1 MWNQSFY
8 RDVKSLRSF
17 HKNPHEP
24 SLSTN
29 IGEVV
34 ALESLAERFSVEAV
48 SSVYRPLKPFLLT
61 LADLYHEKMPC
72 LCCFNEEKG
81 LPYLIVGWEGAPF
94 GKDDTAAAYLVSF
107 LNLLQRDQSYNDNYL
122 LLGANCEDD
131 HPLMKA
137 YTCQLSKE
145 MEEIEG
151 EALATQKII
160 KLFWNLNSFHQIW
173 SGSHLTP
180 EN

>member
-1 MWNQSFY
+1 MGH
-8 RDVKSLRSF
+8 L
-17 HKNPHEP
+17 
-24 SLSTN
+24 LSTN

-34 ALESLAERFSVEAV
+34 ALEHLAERFSVEAV
-48 SSVYRPLKPFLLT
+48 SSVYRPLKPFLLK

-72 LCCFNEEKG
+72 LRWFNEEKG
-81 LPYLIVGWEGAPF
+81 LLYLTVGAVGAPF

-107 LNLLQRDQSYNDNYL
+107 LNLLQGDQSYNDNYL

-137 YTCQLSKE
+137 FTCQLTKE

-151 EALATQKII
+151 EALATPKGI
-160 KLFWNLNSFHQIW
+160 KLF
-173 SGSHLTP
+173 
-180 EN
+180 